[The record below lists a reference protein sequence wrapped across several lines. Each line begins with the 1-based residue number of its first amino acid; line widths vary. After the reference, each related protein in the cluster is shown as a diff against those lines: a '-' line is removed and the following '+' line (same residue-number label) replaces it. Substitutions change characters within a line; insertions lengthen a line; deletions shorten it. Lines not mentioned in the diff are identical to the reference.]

1 MTQGLIFLKN
11 RTKHCSRPH
20 AFTKVTYHGFFKC
33 EGKCYPNTQLE
44 IVLENVVINIL
55 LMMFNFYLFYFI
67 FYSIIITD
75 VIVIISMLY

>member
-33 EGKCYPNTQLE
+33 EGKCNPNTQLE

-55 LMMFNFYLFYFI
+55 LMFNFYLFYHQ
-67 FYSIIITD
+67 Y
-75 VIVIISMLY
+75 VILVL